1 VRIAQMDTT
10 EARPSARTGTLG
22 QGKFAR
28 DLRTAPNLVT
38 LSRILLVADS
48 LVCYARGNVVG
59 ALVLGTTAGVSDY
72 LDGWLARK
80 TGQVT
85 RLGEILDQYC
95 DIILEFGYLLMA
107 VFAGLGVPL
116 WVLPLYVF
124 REAWVSA
131 IRRWVAGVGGNIPST
146 IWGKA
151 KSGFVGWSCVPLFI
165 APAVAAL
172 GAPAI
177 GLGVRRFGQAG
188 LAVGLLL
195 SVVSAVQYTRSFIAV
210 YDERAV

>member
-1 VRIAQMDTT
+1 METT
-10 EARPSARTGTLG
+10 EARPSAGTGTLG
-22 QGKFAR
+22 QGRFVR

-38 LSRILLVADS
+38 LSRILLVAVS
-48 LVCYARGNVVG
+48 LVCYSRGNVVG
-59 ALVLGTTAGVSDY
+59 ALVLGTTAGVTDY

-165 APAVAAL
+165 APAVVAL

-177 GLGVRRFGQAG
+177 GLGLRRLGQAG

-210 YDERAV
+210 YDERAT